1 MLSMIFR
8 NFQLPESY
16 WQLMTMIFLLSLL
29 ISTIF
34 TNAKADSYEE
44 AMSYEEHAIGD
55 DYIIGGS
62 AAKAESL
69 PFILSYN
76 FIVR

>member
-1 MLSMIFR
+1 M
-8 NFQLPESY
+8 
-16 WQLMTMIFLLSLL
+16 
-29 ISTIF
+29 
-34 TNAKADSYEE
+34 ADSYEE